1 MTIAEYREVCM
12 KKFLEKE
19 EKLKERAEQ
28 NIEKYRKGTHT
39 LRLLGK
45 DGQPIAGAQVRVK
58 QQSHDFKYGAN
69 LFMLDEFE
77 DPVTN
82 ARYREQ
88 FAQYFNLGTVPFYW
102 SGIEPEEGKL
112 RYAADSPKVYRR
124 PAPDLCLKY
133 CEENGILPKLHCLF
147 YDKIVPKWLTEKNR
161 ETVWNLYEKRFADI
175 AQRYSG
181 RMYEFE
187 VTNELISTY
196 MWTTCTKLAYE
207 KDIDIQMWEM
217 GRRYFPQEKLVIN
230 DSFPAD
236 VGMYSYRSPYFL
248 MIDNLLRKGASVDKI
263 GIQNHIFCG
272 VSGDQEADLKG
283 EIKHLDPDL
292 VIHGL
297 DVLSSF
303 GKPLEITEVTIPT
316 FGDSLEAEQLQAD
329 ILRVLYTIYFAT
341 PLMES
346 VVYWNLADQTAVTE
360 PGWDENAC
368 RGGLFHF
375 DMTPKLAALEHKRL
389 FEQEW
394 HTDLELTTDD
404 RGCVTF
410 RGFYGNYVAELGN
423 ESFQFGIHKGDLSQT
438 NCSILRGE

>member
-124 PAPDLCLKY
+124 PAPDLCVKY

-236 VGMYSYRSPYFL
+236 VGMVYS
-248 MIDNLLRKGASVDKI
+248 
-263 GIQNHIFCG
+263 
-272 VSGDQEADLKG
+272 
-283 EIKHLDPDL
+283 
-292 VIHGL
+292 
-297 DVLSSF
+297 
-303 GKPLEITEVTIPT
+303 
-316 FGDSLEAEQLQAD
+316 
-329 ILRVLYTIYFAT
+329 
-341 PLMES
+341 
-346 VVYWNLADQTAVTE
+346 
-360 PGWDENAC
+360 
-368 RGGLFHF
+368 
-375 DMTPKLAALEHKRL
+375 
-389 FEQEW
+389 
-394 HTDLELTTDD
+394 
-404 RGCVTF
+404 
-410 RGFYGNYVAELGN
+410 
-423 ESFQFGIHKGDLSQT
+423 
-438 NCSILRGE
+438 